1 MEFLVAQLL
10 NGLVYGVLL
19 FLMAAGLSLIFGLM
33 NVVSLAHGSFFM
45 LGAFFG
51 LSIFKFTGSFW
62 LALILAPIPVVVIG
76 IVMEFVFM
84 RPLYQRG
91 HMDQVLLTFG
101 FTFVFF
107 DLVQTLWGRLVLRL
121 PAPEI
126 LQGTV
131 HIGAGVFSA
140 YRLFL
145 IGFGFG
151 IALLLWLFLERS
163 RLGAMV
169 RAGVDN
175 AAMAAGLGANIPA
188 LFTGIFGVGVALAAL
203 GGVAAGPVLGLYPG
217 MDTEI
222 LIPAFIVIVIGGMGS
237 LRGAFIGSLLIGIV
251 DTFGKAYFPSLALF
265 LIYLTMAFVLL
276 IRPQGLFGIKYSGV
290 SAAPAVTAVSAP
302 ATIQT
307 RAAGLIALVAMLVF
321 PFLISDYPRA
331 LVTEIY
337 IFAIF
342 AMSLDLLLGFTGLMS
357 LGHAAFFGLGA
368 YGVAVLGTMFGVNA
382 WIGLVAGV
390 ILAGGSA
397 ALIGFFC
404 VRTGG
409 IPFLM
414 LTLAFS
420 QLVFSVALKWR
431 DVTGGSDGLAIAEK
445 PSFFGYDLSNS
456 LSMYFMAL
464 IFLRS
469 RLWLA
474 APPAQRAARSRL
486 CRHPRERAA
495 HACHRLPDARLQ
507 AALLHHRR
515 RARRAVGRALCH
527 LQQLHLPGRAVLDRV
542 RRHPDHDH
550 AGRRRDPDR
559 SGDRRRRLP
568 ADEERREL
576 LQRALARHHRRH
588 LHLLRHVLS
597 QRPLGRAAQ
606 HPMAEDAAVNVLRID
621 HLHRAFG
628 SLIVTDDLNLTV
640 AEGERHVI
648 IGPNGAG
655 KTSLINQIGGQLEPD
670 SGHIFLKDQDITGQ
684 PPNRV
689 SRMGIARTFQRN
701 NLFHNLSVIENLR
714 LAVQIRRGNPLNFF
728 TPMDRQAGL
737 IERARELMRQ
747 VHLGD
752 DGARLAGKLSYG
764 EQRQLE
770 IGIALAG
777 EPELL
782 LLDEPT
788 SGMSPAETS
797 RMIDLIASL
806 PRSLSILMIEHDMRV
821 VFSVADRI
829 TVLYY
834 GKVLATGTPAEI
846 QANSRVR
853 EVYLGM
859 AH

>member
-163 RLGAMV
+163 RLGAKV

-382 WIGLVAGV
+382 WIGLAAGV

-464 IFLRS
+464 IFFVLVY
-469 RLWLA
+469 
-474 APPAQRAARSRL
+474 
-486 CRHPRERAA
+486 C
-495 HACHRLPDARLQ
+495 
-507 AALLHHRR
+507 LL
-515 RARRAVGRALCH
+515 
-527 LQQLHLPGRAVLDRV
+527 
-542 RRHPDHDH
+542 
-550 AGRRRDPDR
+550 
-559 SGDRRRRLP
+559 RRLLN
-568 ADEERREL
+568 A
-576 LQRALARHHRRH
+576 
-588 LHLLRHVLS
+588 
-597 QRPLGRAAQ
+597 PLGHVFVGIRENEPRMLAIGYQTRAYK
-606 HPMAEDAAVNVLRID
+606 LLSFTI
-621 HLHRAFG
+621 
-628 SLIVTDDLNLTV
+628 
-640 AEGERHVI
+640 
-648 IGPNGAG
+648 AG
-655 KTSLINQIGGQLEPD
+655 
-670 SGHIFLKDQDITGQ
+670 
-684 PPNRV
+684 
-689 SRMGIARTFQRN
+689 
-701 NLFHNLSVIENLR
+701 
-714 LAVQIRRGNPLNFF
+714 
-728 TPMDRQAGL
+728 
-737 IERARELMRQ
+737 
-747 VHLGD
+747 
-752 DGARLAGKLSYG
+752 
-764 EQRQLE
+764 
-770 IGIALAG
+770 ALAG
-777 EPELL
+777 LSGGLYAIFNSFISPDALYWTASGDILIMTMLGGAGTLIGPAIGAGVFLL
-782 LLDEPT
+782 MKNVVSSYSEHWLAIIGVTFICCVMFFP
-788 SGMSPAETS
+788 SGLWGALRNIRWRRAP
-797 RMIDLIASL
+797 
-806 PRSLSILMIEHDMRV
+806 
-821 VFSVADRI
+821 
-829 TVLYY
+829 
-834 GKVLATGTPAEI
+834 
-846 QANSRVR
+846 
-853 EVYLGM
+853 
-859 AH
+859 